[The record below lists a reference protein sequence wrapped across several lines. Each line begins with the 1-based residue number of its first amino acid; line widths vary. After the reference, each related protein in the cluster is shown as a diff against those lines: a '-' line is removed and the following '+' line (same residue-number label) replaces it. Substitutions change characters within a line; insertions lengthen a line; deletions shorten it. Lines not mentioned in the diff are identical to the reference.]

1 MANCAAVARPKLLD
15 QVIEAHGGLDRWNRF
30 EKVEAEIVGGGGL
43 FRFKGSPPVS
53 GPRSLTVWLHEQRAM
68 IAPAGAAD
76 PFVLVTPDRVSIERS
91 DGTVVAERRT
101 PRDAFAGHQMSTPWD
116 SLHQAY
122 FSGQAQ
128 STYFKT
134 PFLLAG
140 DGVEVEEVEPWQEG
154 AELWRVLRAT
164 FPASLETH
172 SRVQH
177 FYFGEDLILR
187 RHDYQLNMA
196 GGFGAAQLTFDP
208 IEADGIR
215 LVSKRRAYARATDG
229 GAILDLLLVSIDISN
244 VKFS

>member
-1 MANCAAVARPKLLD
+1 MTKAARLPLLD
-15 QVIEAHGGLDRWNRF
+15 RVLEAHGGLARYDGF

-43 FRFKGSPPVS
+43 FRFKGSPPVA
-53 GPRSLTVWLHEQRAM
+53 GPRHVTIWLHEQRAT

-76 PFVLVTPDRVSIERS
+76 QFVLFTPDRVAIERT
-91 DGTVVAERRT
+91 DGSVVAERAA

-116 SLHQAY
+116 VLHQAW

-140 DGVEVEEVEPWQEG
+140 NGVEVEEVEPWQEG
-154 AELWRVLRAT
+154 PETWRVLRAT

-177 FYFGEDLILR
+177 FYFGEDLMLR

-196 GGFGAAQLTFDP
+196 GGFGAAQITSDTIL
-208 IEADGIR
+208 ADGIR
-215 LVSKRRAYARATDG
+215 LVSKRRAYARTPDG
-229 GAILDLLLVSIDISN
+229 RPIPEMLLVSIDISK

>member
-1 MANCAAVARPKLLD
+1 MTGIAKAVRPPLLD
-15 QVIEAHGGLDRWNRF
+15 QVIDAHGGLDRWNRF

-53 GPRSLTVWLHEQRAM
+53 GPRQVTIWLHEQRAT

-76 PFVLVTPDRVSIERS
+76 QFVLFTPDRVAIERT
-91 DGTVVAERRT
+91 DGSIVAERGT

-116 SLHQAY
+116 ALHQAY

-154 AELWRVLRAT
+154 SETWRVLRAT

-177 FYFGEDLILR
+177 FYFGEDLMLR

-215 LVSKRRAYARATDG
+215 LISRRRAYARTPDG
-229 GAILDLLLVSIDISN
+229 RPIPEMLLVSIDIGG

>member
-1 MANCAAVARPKLLD
+1 MSGIAKAIRLPLLD
-15 QVIEAHGGLDRWNRF
+15 QILHAHGGFDRYNGF

-53 GPRSLTVWLHEQRAM
+53 GPRLVTVWLHEQRAT
-68 IAPAGAAD
+68 IAPAGAPD
-76 PFVLVTPDRVSIERS
+76 QFILFTPDRVAIEKT
-91 DGTVVAERRT
+91 DGTVIAERWA
-101 PRDAFAGHQMSTPWD
+101 PRDAFAGHQMSTSWD
-116 SLHQAY
+116 ALHQAY

-140 DGVEVEEVEPWQEG
+140 DGVEVEEAEPWREG
-154 AELWRVLRAT
+154 SETWRVLRAT

-177 FYFGEDLILR
+177 FYFGEDLMLR

-208 IEADGIR
+208 IEVDGIR
-215 LVSKRRAYARATDG
+215 LISKRRAYARTPDG
-229 GAILDLLLVSIDISN
+229 RPIPEMLLVSIDIGG